1 LDSRVDKASSSACD
15 FSPSINGVF
24 PLISCSIVKSG
35 LSDSK
40 RNCLIDH
47 PSALL
52 DIATCNGVHP
62 FSFSHSF
69 GVNSIGKF
77 SDMVVVVVVVIVSF
91 LSGLLAAAAAT
102 GAAVSDRIGSD
113 AREVGL
119 LVLRRITADAEEVE
133 GSEDARD
140 EAVATSGPLLI
151 LPNNR
156 LVLLVWNVGGSDID
170 DIIDAATAAGD
181 ESGGGEGK

>member
-1 LDSRVDKASSSACD
+1 
-15 FSPSINGVF
+15 
-24 PLISCSIVKSG
+24 
-35 LSDSK
+35 
-40 RNCLIDH
+40 
-47 PSALL
+47 L

-69 GVNSIGKF
+69 GVNSIGIF
-77 SDMVVVVVVVIVSF
+77 SDMVVAVVVVSF
-91 LSGLLAAAAAT
+91 LSGLLAAAP
-102 GAAVSDRIGSD
+102 AVSDRIGND

-119 LVLRRITADAEEVE
+119 LVLRRVPADEEEAE
-133 GSEDARD
+133 GSEDARYG
-140 EAVATSGPLLI
+140 AVEPSCLLLI
-151 LPNNR
+151 LPNSR